1 MAVGILLVTHPGV
14 GASLREV
21 ALRLLGRLPLRV
33 DLFEVG
39 FDSDPESLLTEAS
52 RMLRTLDEGE
62 GVLLLTDLFGASP
75 SNFAAR
81 LGALG
86 IRTRRMSGL
95 NLPMLVRALNYA
107 DLPLD
112 PLADAAAAGA
122 KLGVMREDG

>member
-14 GASLREV
+14 GASLRGV
-21 ALRLLGRLPLRV
+21 AARLLGRLPLRV
-33 DLFEVG
+33 ELFEVC
-39 FDSDPESLLTEAS
+39 FDSDPTALLPDAS
-52 RMLRTLDEGE
+52 RALRALDEGE
-62 GVLLLTDLFGASP
+62 GVLLMTDLFGASP

-86 IRTRRMSGL
+86 IATRRISGL

-112 PLADAAAAGA
+112 LLADAAAAGA